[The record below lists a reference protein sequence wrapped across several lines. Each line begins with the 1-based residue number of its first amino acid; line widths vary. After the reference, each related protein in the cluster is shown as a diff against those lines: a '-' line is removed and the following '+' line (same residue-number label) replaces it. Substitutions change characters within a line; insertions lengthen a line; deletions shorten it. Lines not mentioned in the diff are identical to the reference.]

1 MSGRMRILV
10 AVIVGAG
17 VARPALADSKAECD
31 YLEITATNGKAPAID
46 PELQPLEKKLKKPPF
61 ASWNTFHKLAGGHV
75 ALVQLKAQTVHLQ
88 KGNATLLL
96 RDRIEK
102 RLELTITLD
111 DADGKRVLDT
121 KQSVN
126 VAPDWNVWGH
136 SVGDDGHIFAL
147 TCK

>member
-1 MSGRMRILV
+1 MSRFAVVLVLIAALGRF
-10 AVIVGAG
+10 AH
-17 VARPALADSKAECD
+17 ADGKAECD
-31 YLEITATNGKAPAID
+31 FLEITASNGKAPAID

-61 ASWNTFHKLAGGHV
+61 SSWNTFHKLATGHV
-75 ALVQLKAQTVHLQ
+75 AFAQLKAQTVHLQ
-88 KGNATLLL
+88 KGNASVLL
-96 RDRIEK
+96 RDRTDK

-126 VAPDWNVWGH
+126 LAPDWNVWGH